1 MNGNY
6 STSGN
11 ITASKTWKSKEF
23 TFRMNSSLGGSY
35 NRNMSRIDKQ
45 NIESKTYGINARLF
59 LTGTYKDLLNLM
71 PSYSVRFNDSKY
83 SVAQNQDASSITHM
97 LAGDFF
103 INWPK
108 QLIIENNI
116 SYIYN
121 SRIAPGFKKG
131 VVSWNAAAN
140 YQLFKNKQGV
150 LRFAI
155 YDILQ
160 QNTNVNRTISQN
172 YIQDVQVDVLQQYYQ
187 LSFLYT
193 FQRFG
198 GMKN

>member
-1 MNGNY
+1 V
-6 STSGN
+6 
-11 ITASKTWKSKEF
+11 I
-23 TFRMNSSLGGSY
+23 
-35 NRNMSRIDKQ
+35 
-45 NIESKTYGINARLF
+45 
-59 LTGTYKDLLNLM
+59 
-71 PSYSVRFNDSKY
+71 
-83 SVAQNQDASSITHM
+83 
-97 LAGDFF
+97 
-103 INWPK
+103 
-108 QLIIENNI
+108 
-116 SYIYN
+116 
-121 SRIAPGFKKG
+121 
-131 VVSWNAAAN
+131 SWNAAAN